1 MQVRQRLDF
10 LKESVTARRT
20 YDGPSCTS
28 VTTFRESFPVPN
40 SQELKCFETVD
51 HDGSSCLWRSVLQV
65 RHRVQRVDFS
75 TQIWEFLSV
84 LGRDTHDGPSCPW
97 RSVVGSVVSACFS
110 RNKICCS
117 KRLNRLLQIWA
128 HSPVMWIICNYMI
141 DASMRWSHV
150 FCCQLTNWFL

>member
-28 VTTFRESFPVPN
+28 VTTFKESFPVPN

-75 TQIWEFLSV
+75 TQISEFLSV
-84 LGRDTHDGPSCPW
+84 LGRDTLDGPSCPW

-110 RNKICCS
+110 KNKICCS
-117 KRLNRLLQIWA
+117 KRLNRSLHKETKRKYYDCNSTWFEFKFSITTSYILLYLF
-128 HSPVMWIICNYMI
+128 PFN
-141 DASMRWSHV
+141 
-150 FCCQLTNWFL
+150 